1 MDSSGRTT
9 QRHYDVGRGRPDTN
23 CRTLRGVRK
32 VRGQDGE
39 EARAVAGELQS
50 KGGGKQ
56 ETHTQHQVEECPL
69 AEREPSGLIHT
80 EPRPR
85 GHQPQCG

>member
-1 MDSSGRTT
+1 MAEQRDSDGTVL
-9 QRHYDVGRGRPDTN
+9 VGPHRDSTMWVGDHPF

-56 ETHTQHQVEECPL
+56 ETHTQHQVEECPWL
-69 AEREPSGLIHT
+69 
-80 EPRPR
+80 R
-85 GHQPQCG
+85 GSLLD